1 MDIKKIINLSK
12 KPKLFERS
20 DQKFWDDPHI
30 SKKMLEVHIDPEFD
44 AASRSYEFMEESIDW
59 LVNRILTEEDQNILD
74 LGCGPGFY
82 SQGLAEKGYSVTGV
96 DLSKRSIEYAKAQ
109 IESEELD
116 VEYKVQNFLELDY
129 ENKYDAV
136 IMMYC
141 ELGVLTNQELDR
153 LLKKVNNALK
163 PGGLFIFDVFT
174 ANKREEHELDKSWD
188 AVKQGFWDENPYLSL
203 TETYFYPEADTYLNQ
218 TIVVNEDDEISL
230 YRIYEHYYNK
240 ETITKVLD
248 NFGFINHS
256 FYSDLTGK
264 KYSPSSRTLA
274 VVTEKL

>member
-1 MDIKKIINLSK
+1 MDIKKVINLSK

-44 AASRSYEFMEESIDW
+44 AASRSNEFIEESIDW
-59 LVNRILTEEDQNILD
+59 LVNRVLTEKVQKVLD

-82 SQGLAEKGYSVTGV
+82 SQGLAKKGYSVTGV

-109 IESEELD
+109 IENEELD

-129 ENKYDAV
+129 EQNYDAI

-141 ELGVLTNQELDR
+141 ELGALTNQERDKILEI
-153 LLKKVNNALK
+153 VNRALK
-163 PGGLFIFDVFT
+163 PGGLFVFDVFT
-174 ANKREEHELDKSWD
+174 ANKREEHELDKTWD
-188 AVKQGFWDENPYLSL
+188 AVQQGFWAKSPYLSL
-203 TETYFYPEADTYLNQ
+203 TETFFYPEADTYLNQ
-218 TIVVNEDDEISL
+218 TIVVNENDETSL

-256 FYSDLTGK
+256 FYSDLAGK
-264 KYSPSSRTLA
+264 KYSSNSRTLA